1 MTQTVD
7 EFIEHYGAK
16 GMRWGVR
23 RARNKVVKADRKW
36 EKKAMSKGAA
46 IQMYNMAA
54 GNANKDLPKIN
65 AKWKNTDIT
74 KDPKAWDKYH
84 NEVVSNFNSHL
95 RQAANNYGVNP
106 SGTKMLGF
114 DKDTGELKIVS
125 KETEHADE
133 AEVKVVVDR
142 DDYGHIRKILLV
154 DDTIEHYGVK
164 GMHWGVRK
172 ARNERVR
179 KEAFDS
185 KKVTELRKRG
195 KKNLSNK
202 QLKEVNDRLNMEQ
215 NFSRMNPS
223 AIKKG
228 TEAAAGI
235 LATLGVA
242 VTAYNMATSP
252 AGKAAIA
259 LAKKSL
265 SK

>member
-1 MTQTVD
+1 
-7 EFIEHYGAK
+7 
-16 GMRWGVR
+16 
-23 RARNKVVKADRKW
+23 
-36 EKKAMSKGAA
+36 
-46 IQMYNMAA
+46 
-54 GNANKDLPKIN
+54 
-65 AKWKNTDIT
+65 
-74 KDPKAWDKYH
+74 
-84 NEVVSNFNSHL
+84 L
-95 RQAANNYGVNP
+95 RQAANDYGTSP
-106 SGTKMLGF
+106 SGTKILGF
-114 DKDTGELKIVS
+114 NKDTGELKIVS
-125 KETEHADE
+125 RETQHADD

-142 DDYGHIRKILLV
+142 DDFGHIRKILLV

-235 LATLGVA
+235 LATVGVA

-265 SK
+265 NK